1 MESVISIVTVFNI
14 YIMIGIYIYNNGL
27 MIGNMKLEVANI

>member
-1 MESVISIVTVFNI
+1 MEFVISIVTVFNI

-27 MIGNMKLEVANI
+27 MIGNMKLEVVNI

>member
-14 YIMIGIYIYNNGL
+14 YKKIGIYIYNNGL

>member
-27 MIGNMKLEVANI
+27 MIGNMKLEVVNI